1 MAEEEYKSNT
11 TIILSAVIVEYGAF
25 TRENQKTGARELCKR
40 RNVMKRLIQKHRG
53 RMVDAPDDRMLAVF
67 IKAVDAVDAAV
78 EIQRKMAERNAELME
93 NRKIRVKIGIST
105 QDMSTEG
112 KPTSGNRVTNSTRIS
127 GQADPGGICITAAVY
142 DAMAHRTYLEC
153 QLLENQGAN
162 MGKKSARVY
171 RLMATFDFNYIHEK
185 EKEKL
190 EIGSTKDAMGLALS
204 GGGIRSASFGLGVI
218 QAMLEHGIMQN
229 LDYMSTVSGG
239 GYIGASL
246 TWYRQF
252 DRIASDFLEISNPF
266 GAKGTGVR
274 SSLNSLEK
282 NKNNYLDDNSKTN
295 SFLSYI
301 RQHGDYLTPNKWLT
315 LFSFIGIILRN
326 FIISLVIYLPFL
338 FVTISLWTLVV
349 TLFAGIIYIQ
359 RYENIILNKE
369 LFIYLLSKGEWEYDP
384 FFYMNISIALL
395 ILLLFIFSGFLF
407 SWSTFHSSIR
417 DVSEKYQSYMKR
429 YISQSMSGILLKGF
443 IIFLLAASVPIID
456 DLFDD
461 WYTKTVGIGIVGC
474 ISGLWAAISKFR
486 KFLGGESLFKKASW
500 IGERLFEVGAFIFL
514 YAMVVLSYRLF
525 LELIM
530 HITENRWTIII
541 VALIFILALSLALF
555 VDINYASLG
564 RMYRDRLMEA
574 FLPDDQSVENNFWG
588 LSFHADSTLIENM
601 CKENDHLIR
610 KPYHLINTNV
620 ILTNSKKE
628 KYRRR
633 GGDSF
638 LLSPLYCG
646 SHATGFIKTK
656 CFMKKKNKGGMT
668 LATAMAISGAAVNPR
683 TGVGGKGPTKGAL
696 VSILM
701 TIFNLRLG
709 AWISNP
715 NKNGA
720 PYRWMNYLMPGL
732 CSLFCAGYHENN
744 RYLELTDGGHFENL
758 GLYELI
764 RRRVGTIFVSDAGV
778 DKDFKFGDL
787 ANAIEKVKKD

>member
-1 MAEEEYKSNT
+1 
-11 TIILSAVIVEYGAF
+11 
-25 TRENQKTGARELCKR
+25 
-40 RNVMKRLIQKHRG
+40 
-53 RMVDAPDDRMLAVF
+53 
-67 IKAVDAVDAAV
+67 
-78 EIQRKMAERNAELME
+78 
-93 NRKIRVKIGIST
+93 
-105 QDMSTEG
+105 
-112 KPTSGNRVTNSTRIS
+112 
-127 GQADPGGICITAAVY
+127 
-142 DAMAHRTYLEC
+142 
-153 QLLENQGAN
+153 
-162 MGKKSARVY
+162 
-171 RLMATFDFNYIHEK
+171 
-185 EKEKL
+185 
-190 EIGSTKDAMGLALS
+190 
-204 GGGIRSASFGLGVI
+204 
-218 QAMLEHGIMQN
+218 
-229 LDYMSTVSGG
+229 
-239 GYIGASL
+239 
-246 TWYRQF
+246 
-252 DRIASDFLEISNPF
+252 
-266 GAKGTGVR
+266 
-274 SSLNSLEK
+274 
-282 NKNNYLDDNSKTN
+282 
-295 SFLSYI
+295 
-301 RQHGDYLTPNKWLT
+301 
-315 LFSFIGIILRN
+315 
-326 FIISLVIYLPFL
+326 
-338 FVTISLWTLVV
+338 
-349 TLFAGIIYIQ
+349 
-359 RYENIILNKE
+359 
-369 LFIYLLSKGEWEYDP
+369 LLSKGEWEYDP

-486 KFLGGESLFKKASW
+486 KFLGGKSLFKKASW

-574 FLPDDQSVENNFWG
+574 FLPDDQSVENNFLG